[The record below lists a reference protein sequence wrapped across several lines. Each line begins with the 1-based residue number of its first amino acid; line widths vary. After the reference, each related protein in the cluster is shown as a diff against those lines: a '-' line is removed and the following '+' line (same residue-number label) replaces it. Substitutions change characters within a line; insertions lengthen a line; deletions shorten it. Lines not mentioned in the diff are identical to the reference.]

1 MRNSLDNQKTI
12 SLNKGV
18 LTHSKV
24 TPAKKSGGLGII
36 TKSHSAINSETL
48 KNKGFE
54 RVHDYILQD
63 QSAKLLPKERVC
75 HCLKHRIDK
84 KKNRKVMYNESRKKA
99 HWGNV
104 VRCGS
109 IWNCPVC
116 AKKITEQRRSELALG
131 NKRWKEGAARF
142 WFDFKSVGKK
152 FVGPIKP
159 EIQYFKGYT
168 YLLTLTNSHHASHRL
183 TDLKEG
189 QKIAMDSFFSDR
201 RGRKIFDQLG
211 KQFHITNYEVTYG
224 KNGWHPHHHILV
236 FSDKKLSIKEFSEIN
251 KELKNW
257 WIDCCVR
264 AGLPAPSFKHGADLR
279 DGTYADQYIGKWGIE
294 HEMTKGHVKKG
305 KEGGLTPFDLLQ
317 LSIED
322 KEVFGKKPSKLFQEF
337 AISFKGSAQLAWS
350 RGLKALLTIAEKT
363 DDEIANET
371 EKESIE
377 LRDVDQ
383 IVFDLLKR
391 YQKRHEFLLWQKA
404 DYENG
409 CYGNG
414 ETERNLILLFEQ
426 FISEQSD
433 DQTEFL
439 HICKSLV

>member
-1 MRNSLDNQKTI
+1 MLINPKYQKNPKFNTSL
-12 SLNKGV
+12 SAV
-18 LTHSKV
+18 SEV
-24 TPAKKSGGLGII
+24 VPAAGARALGII
-36 TKSHSAINSETL
+36 TKSHSAIKFEPRT
-48 KNKGFE
+48 NKGFE
-54 RVHDYILQD
+54 RLHDYILQD
-63 QSAKLLPKERVC
+63 QSAKLLPQERVC

-84 KKNRKVMYNESRKKA
+84 KKNRKVMYNESRKKT

-116 AKKITEQRRSELALG
+116 AKKITEQRRAELALG
-131 NKRWKEGAARF
+131 NKRWKEGVARF
-142 WFDFKSVGKK
+142 FFDFKSVGKK
-152 FVGPIKP
+152 FVGPLKP
-159 EIQYFKGYT
+159 TLQFFKGYT
-168 YLLTLTNSHHASHRL
+168 YLLTLTNSHYKNQRL
-183 TDLKEG
+183 SELKEG

-201 RGRKIFDQLG
+201 RGRKIFERLG

-224 KNGWHPHHHILV
+224 KNGWHPHHHILI

-251 KELKNW
+251 TELKNW

-264 AGLPAPSFKHGADLR
+264 AELPAPSFKHGADLR

-317 LSIED
+317 LSID
-322 KEVFGKKPSKLFQEF
+322 DNDVFGKKPSKLFQEF
-337 AISFKGSAQLAWS
+337 AIVFKGSSQLAWS
-350 RGLKALLTIAEKT
+350 RGLKDLLGVAEKS
-363 DDEIANET
+363 DEEIADSTNQ
-371 EKESIE
+371 ESIE
-377 LRDVDQ
+377 LREVDQ
-383 IVFDLLKR
+383 IVFDLLVK
-391 YQKRHEFLLWQKA
+391 YQKRHEFLKWQKA

-409 CYGNG
+409 CYGCG
-414 ETERNLILLFEQ
+414 ETERNLIILFEQ
-426 FISEQSD
+426 FIAEKSD